1 MAASIVQSQERG
13 LRGFRRITAG
23 RARERG
29 DGLTTVV
36 MFLLVPQVK
45 LPKQLDV
52 AGGAERWSV

>member
-13 LRGFRRITAG
+13 LRGFRRTAG
-23 RARERG
+23 RARERD

-36 MFLLVPQVK
+36 MLLLVPQVK

>member
-13 LRGFRRITAG
+13 LRGFRRTAG

-29 DGLTTVV
+29 DGLTTAV